1 MTPLLKLEH
10 ALVRTVARDLRRREE
25 RVARERALRRFAR
38 LHASWHASLFDAAF
52 LARLPED
59 LHGRDATAIARAWT
73 QQFRYR
79 DERRRER
86 DVRRL
91 EPVVGSFLHLL
102 AEAEAELRAGAP
114 SVPVPEYA

>member
-1 MTPLLKLEH
+1 MTPLLKVEH

-25 RVARERALRRFAR
+25 RLARERALHRFAR
-38 LHASWHASLFDAAF
+38 LHPSWHASLFDAAF

-59 LHGRDATAIARAWT
+59 LHGRDATGIARAWT
-73 QQFRYR
+73 RQFRYR

-91 EPVVGSFLHLL
+91 EPVARSFLRLL
-102 AEAEAELRAGAP
+102 AETEAELRAGATSAP
-114 SVPVPEYA
+114 APEYA